1 MNHGY
6 VLLDEDGDPM
16 RCTASLLHTGPKA
29 SILTG
34 IEVAYSLR
42 RMGYGTKLLKLVLA
56 DADKEGVT
64 LLLSV
69 ASDNTS
75 RSLSNTELATWYE
88 RHGFYQ
94 IEGKTG
100 NGTTMQRLP
109 NTNKEN
115 TNEH

>member
-6 VLLDEDGDPM
+6 VLLDENGQPI
-16 RCTASLLHTGPKA
+16 RATATLMHTGPKT

-42 RMGYGTKLLKLVLA
+42 GLGYGTKLLLKVID

-69 ASDNTS
+69 TSDDS
-75 RSLSNTELATWYE
+75 PHSLSNDELQKWYGDY
-88 RHGFYQ
+88 GFYE
-94 IEGKTG
+94 IEGRAGTG
-100 NGTTMQRLP
+100 MTMQRLP
-109 NTNKEN
+109 KR
-115 TNEH
+115 